1 VRRPGTMVKLQCAM
15 GKRCMQCET
24 PVISA
29 PARDLSVL
37 SVLGPQR
44 HFGASFPPK
53 PATSKSVVDP
63 GGRDFLPMFYP
74 YCE

>member
-1 VRRPGTMVKLQCAM
+1 
-15 GKRCMQCET
+15 MQCET

-63 GGRDFLPMFYP
+63 GGRAFLPMFYP